1 MAEDGSPQR
10 GPSGQPEC
18 SEIWLTEPEVTDEE
32 TIEDQN
38 KVEQQECGNRRCC
51 DLSKNSTTPTK
62 HPKDGRYL
70 AKRGGI
76 RLQAQT
82 PRTSVTQGR
91 WSKGRYICNVSIGVL
106 VTCAWRTAQKCL
118 ETWLFGAYVTVVTYH
133 NPRKFLTLTS
143 SQSARLVRWALE
155 LLWFDV
161 TDHAQKGKLHAN
173 KNTLPRLASP
183 HLVG

>member
-106 VTCAWRTAQKCL
+106 VTCAWRTAQKPCS
-118 ETWLFGAYVTVVTYH
+118 
-133 NPRKFLTLTS
+133 RKTSLLQCPVASAEAARKDASAALTATRKD
-143 SQSARLVRWALE
+143 AE
-155 LLWFDV
+155 
-161 TDHAQKGKLHAN
+161 QK
-173 KNTLPRLASP
+173 P
-183 HLVG
+183 